1 MKLPRTFKK
10 YSGFTLVELLI
21 VIAIIGILI
30 SIGLASFSRA
40 QKQAKDGEKKA
51 NIESI
56 RGALEQY
63 YADNNQ
69 YPVTLTWVD
78 DLEGNPGPTVY
89 IREVPQDG
97 PVNFNYVAIPT
108 TSAPQT
114 IQGYCISTTLET
126 DTSGSGCSG
135 TGNYSRTAR
144 D

>member
-10 YSGFTLVELLI
+10 YTGFTLIELLI

-63 YADNNQ
+63 YADYNR
-69 YPVTLTWVD
+69 YPLSLPL
-78 DLEGNPGPTVY
+78 LENAPDGQVY
-89 IREVPQDG
+89 MREVPQDESG
-97 PVNFNYVAIPT
+97 GFTYKVT
-108 TSAPQT
+108 TPPFTTQY
-114 IQGYCISTTLET
+114 YCISTILDTVPET
-126 DTSGSGCSG
+126 SLCG
-135 TGNYSRTAR
+135 GNYSRTAR